1 MRLIL
6 ETTHLYQMFGD
17 TKFYYALPPGFE
29 PLRELCQESHAK
41 AIKVALGLIED
52 ACSGCTTIRKVLEDA
67 INKVGR
73 QLNAVRAT
81 DPDAL
86 LPLKQY
92 LSSRVKQTI
101 TEVVLYYKDSES
113 NNRVL
118 RF

>member
-1 MRLIL
+1 MQLVL
-6 ETTHLYQMFGD
+6 NTTHFYQMFGD
-17 TKFYYALPPGFE
+17 DNFYKTLPPGFE
-29 PLRELCQESHAK
+29 PLVEPCKESHAR
-41 AIKVALGLIED
+41 ALRIAMGQEED
-52 ACSGCTTIRKVLEDA
+52 PCSGCTTIRKVMEDA

-92 LSSRVKQTI
+92 LSSCVKQPI

>member
-17 TKFYYALPPGFE
+17 TKFYDALPPGFE

-41 AIKVALGLIED
+41 AIKVALGLVED